1 MSDGLWS
8 NATLLV
14 DSLVQLATLNKSTD
28 DDAEPKCTP
37 FLYGGKLGSKRNQSA
52 KTIDFHFFLE
62 SCKFV
67 KDNLDSCEGGGYVLW
82 TEMILC
88 ESDDLRRVIF
98 IVLAVLALLYLFIM
112 ISTSADDFFSTN
124 IANIVDEHNISQV
137 SFASW

>member
-1 MSDGLWS
+1 MTMRSRS
-8 NATLLV
+8 VLLFYMAENWDQNV
-14 DSLVQLATLNKSTD
+14 INQRKRLIST
-28 DDAEPKCTP
+28 
-37 FLYGGKLGSKRNQSA
+37 
-52 KTIDFHFFLE
+52 FFLE

-137 SFASW
+137 SFAFW